1 MILKRAIDIVASA
14 LGLAILAIPMLAVA
28 AWVRLDSAG
37 PALYRQTRV
46 GYKHRPFEILKYRT
60 MRADGEGGSLTV
72 GEDRRITRGGQAL
85 RKYKID
91 ELPQLINVLAGDMSL
106 VGPRP
111 EVPEYASIY
120 PEQALVWDSVRPGI
134 TDPTAIRFRNE
145 SALLA
150 EADDPEAYYR
160 DVLLPEKTAGY
171 LEYAERCS
179 PVYDAKILVNTIW
192 QVLRSPEGDA

>member
-1 MILKRAIDIVASA
+1 MILKRAIDVVASA
-14 LGLAILAIPMLAVA
+14 LGLIVLAIPMLLVA
-28 AWVRLDSAG
+28 AWVRMDSAG

-60 MRADGEGGSLTV
+60 MRTDGGGVSLTV
-72 GEDRRITRGGQAL
+72 GEDARITRAGHAL

-91 ELPQLINVLAGDMSL
+91 ELPQLINVFMGQMSL

-111 EVPEYASIY
+111 EVPEYASVY
-120 PEQALVWDSVRPGI
+120 PDQALVWDSVRPGI

-171 LEYAERCS
+171 LEYAEKCS
-179 PVYDAKILVNTIW
+179 TWYDARILANTIW
-192 QVLRSPEGDA
+192 QVLRDPEGDA